1 MAAVANSRSYD
12 APTVSSALSAERTNL
27 FKEDRPRRIDRFI
40 SFFGDGQD
48 ADEDV
53 CGEQMLESLGD
64 EQWSER

>member
-1 MAAVANSRSYD
+1 MSAANSRSYD
-12 APTVSSALSAERTNL
+12 ALAASPAPAAERTNL

-40 SFFGDGQD
+40 SFFGDGED

-53 CGEQMLESLGD
+53 CGEELLESLSG

>member
-1 MAAVANSRSYD
+1 MSVANSRSYD
-12 APTVSSALSAERTNL
+12 APTVSSALSTEGTNL

-53 CGEQMLESLGD
+53 CGEQMLESLSG